1 MATVS
6 TSRSN
11 SGQNAPAQR
20 QFIDPAAV
28 MQIKNLTLR
37 AKTIAEGFATGLHR
51 SPLHGFS
58 VEFAEYRPYV
68 LGDDPRNLDWKL
80 LARTDR
86 YYIKKYEDE
95 TNRRCYLAIDQSSSM
110 AYGNGTYSKAEYA
123 RTLAATF
130 AYYLTLQRD
139 AIGIMTCGN
148 AEPDYLPPRHR
159 TGHLQQIMRMLD
171 QESVGVHSDLESS
184 LSQLAGLSKRRGL
197 VVLISDL
204 LTEPESLLQPLGYL
218 RGRGHE
224 LLLIRVLEKS
234 EIELTLEK
242 SAMIRDMETGR
253 EIYVD
258 PDATR
263 AEYRKRFDEHEAQLI
278 DICHRR
284 SARLI
289 TVTIDQPLDVA
300 LLELISNTGS
310 VSAAAGL
317 AKQKSAAKQLLSR
330 RSSSPKTEDR

>member
-1 MATVS
+1 MIDVSSMSSSTARPSAT
-6 TSRSN
+6 TR
-11 SGQNAPAQR
+11 R
-20 QFIDPAAV
+20 HFIDPVAV

-58 VEFAEYRPYV
+58 VEFAEYRSYV
-68 LGDDPRNLDWKL
+68 VGDDPRNIDWKL

-86 YYIKKYEDE
+86 YYIRKYEDE

-110 AYGNGTYSKAEYA
+110 AYGNGIYTKAEYG

-139 AIGIMTCGN
+139 AVGVMTCGS
-148 AEPDYLPPRHR
+148 ESPDFLPPRHR
-159 TGHLQQIMRMLD
+159 TGHLQQVMRILD
-171 QESVGVHSDLESS
+171 QESRGVDSDLASS
-184 LSQLAGLSKRRGL
+184 LTQLAGMSKRRGL
-197 VVLISDL
+197 VVLISDF
-204 LTEPESLLQPLGYL
+204 LTEPQSLLQPLGYL

-234 EIELTLEK
+234 EIDLSLER
-242 SAMIRDMETGR
+242 SSMLQDMETGR

-263 AEYRKRFDEHEAQLI
+263 AEYRRRFDAHEAQLLA
-278 DICHRR
+278 ICHRR

-289 TVTIDQPLDVA
+289 TVTIDQPLDIA
-300 LLELISNTGS
+300 LLELI
-310 VSAAAGL
+310 
-317 AKQKSAAKQLLSR
+317 
-330 RSSSPKTEDR
+330 RSSGSLSATASQSRTGQRSQAVASSRSFSPEIR